1 MVEDSWV
8 MIQSIKDKIRGT
20 SPSAINQQQGPM
32 LPNDI
37 PLNLDQAAKFDQST
51 PGEPQDSR
59 FYNSDIS
66 SSQEPSWM
74 VSQVDTSGSL
84 RNYHKDE
91 TKNTD
96 TFVND
101 YRARTVDG
109 SHGND
114 GPDVGSFMGMENNVI
129 GQDEHGNNI
138 ISKSHANT
146 KVFEKTSYHTNEDN
160 LKIWTTKDT
169 KAEGNYPATTGGVST
184 RINLDV
190 NPNLNKMENI
200 MALQKKNLLGIDKKT
215 QGLNTITG
223 EKLDIASIQP
233 AGTHKFEMWDYGA
246 GTSRDVFYNIG
257 KNTDRQQHQDA
268 LNKQSFGQFQNQLQK
283 QFNTNLRSGNMD
295 GRTLTNII
303 DKINAAPLTDKQKA
317 KLRKEYKKKAK
328 NYQVAI
334 GGYGSEDPYSWTSVP
349 KERNLLESLN
359 FKLNSGGTLTP
370 KESAQRDILS
380 GAIPPGAKN
389 YDAIGD
395 WKKFL

>member
-1 MVEDSWV
+1 MVENSWQ
-8 MIQSIKDKIRGT
+8 ISKSIKDKIRAT
-20 SPSAINQQQGPM
+20 NPSAINPPQGPM
-32 LPNDI
+32 QPNNI
-37 PLNLDQAAKFDQST
+37 PLNLEQAAKFDQSA
-51 PGEPQDSR
+51 PGEPQKSK

-66 SSQEPSWM
+66 AF
-74 VSQVDTSGSL
+74 QVDTSGSPL
-84 RNYHKDE
+84 DYHKDG
-91 TKNTD
+91 TTHNKSGG
-96 TFVND
+96 
-101 YRARTVDG
+101 YRTVSAIG
-109 SHGND
+109 SHGNTGAD
-114 GPDVGSFMGMENNVI
+114 YSHGSFMGMENKVI
-129 GQDEHGNNI
+129 GQDEFGNNI
-138 ISKSHANT
+138 ISKTHANT
-146 KVFEKTSYHTNEDN
+146 KVVEVEKTSYHTNEDN

-169 KAEGNYPATTGGVST
+169 KAEGNYPATTSGVST

-257 KNTDRQQHQDA
+257 KNTDKQQHQDA
-268 LNKQSFGQFQNQLQK
+268 LNKQSFGQFQNQLQSK
-283 QFNTNLRSGNMD
+283 FSTDLRSGSMD

-303 DKINAAPLTDKQKA
+303 DKINASSLTDKQKT
-317 KLRKEYKKKAK
+317 KLKKEYKKKAK

-370 KESAQRDILS
+370 KESAQRDILQ
-380 GAIPPGAKN
+380 GVIPPGAKN

>member
-1 MVEDSWV
+1 MVENSWQ

-20 SPSAINQQQGPM
+20 NPSAISQQQGPM
-32 LPNDI
+32 QPDI
-37 PLNLDQAAKFDQST
+37 PVTLEQAAKFDQST
-51 PGEPQDSR
+51 PGEPHKSR
-59 FYNSDIS
+59 FYNADIS
-66 SSQEPSWM
+66 AL
-74 VSQVDTSGSL
+74 QVDTSGSPL
-84 RNYHKDE
+84 DYHKDG
-91 TKNTD
+91 TTYDKSGG
-96 TFVND
+96 
-101 YRARTVDG
+101 YRAV
-109 SHGND
+109 SANALHGGTGAVEKD
-114 GPDVGSFMGMENNVI
+114 ASFMGTQNTVI
-129 GQDEHGNNI
+129 GQDEFGNDI
-138 ISKSHANT
+138 ISKTHANT
-146 KVFEKTSYHTNEDN
+146 KVVEVKETSYHTNKDN
-160 LKIWTTKDT
+160 LKVWTTQDT
-169 KAEGNYPATTGGVST
+169 QAQGNYPATKGGHQSF
-184 RINLDV
+184 INLDV

-257 KNTDRQQHQDA
+257 KNTDKQQHQNA
-268 LNKQSFGQFQNQLQK
+268 LNKQSFGQFQNQLQS
-283 QFNTNLRSGNMD
+283 QFRTNLRSGSMD

-303 DKINAAPLTDKQKA
+303 DKINASSLTDKQKT

-349 KERNLLESLN
+349 KERNLSEQLN
-359 FKLNSGGTLTP
+359 FKLMSGGTLTP

-380 GAIPPGAKN
+380 GVIPPGAKN